1 MHAFPFMID
10 PAQSFL
16 IATMEEFE
24 KILGKGVLGAPLTIG
39 DTTVVPV
46 YVTTFGVGVGGGSV
60 FGEAVGGGGGG
71 GVVPCAILVIGPNGV
86 DIKHLQHEFVTS
98 ATNAQSQMASDLSS
112 QYRKSK
118 VQATTSVAPASTSTV
133 LAVSD

>member
-60 FGEAVGGGGGG
+60 FGEAV
-71 GVVPCAILVIGPNGV
+71 
-86 DIKHLQHEFVTS
+86 
-98 ATNAQSQMASDLSS
+98 LSS